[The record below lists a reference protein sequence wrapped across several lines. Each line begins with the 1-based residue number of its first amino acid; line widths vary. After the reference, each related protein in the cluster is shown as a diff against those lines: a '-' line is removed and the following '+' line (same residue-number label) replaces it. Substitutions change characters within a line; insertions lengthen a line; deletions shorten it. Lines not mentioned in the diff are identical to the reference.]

1 MDKNELLEHLPSDAM
16 ITKFAFEGADVVLY
30 TKNKNFFLE
39 GGAKLKEL
47 ISKIRKRI
55 IIMPDELIMC
65 PEKQAREHLKKIL
78 PKDAGVED
86 ILFEPEFGK
95 IIIRAQKPGLIIG
108 KSGDVF
114 KKIKKTIFWMPYV
127 QRVTKDASVIVN
139 RARDIVHEEAKYRYK
154 FLNDIGKKI
163 QLNKGPKKEWVRM
176 SFLGGSREVGRSC
189 LFLQTKESRV
199 LFDCGVGQSTEE
211 VNPFIDAPEFD
222 IDTLDAVVVSHAH
235 IDHSG
240 FVPYLYEYG
249 YKGPVYSTL
258 PTRDI
263 MTLLQLDMFD
273 IQKKEGK
280 PFYSTKSIREQIKH
294 SITLE
299 YDEVC
304 DITGD
309 MRIVL
314 QNAGHILGSSQ
325 THVHIGEG
333 LYNILYTGDINMTS
347 WMFDPAHTHFNRVE
361 TMIVESTYGGRQ
373 DETPPKENAE
383 ENLLHVIKETI
394 KKKGKVVIPS
404 FAVGRAQEIMLIL
417 TKILPKAK
425 IDIPV
430 YLDGMIWD
438 VTKIHITYP
447 EFLSKKLQEKM
458 FKNSTPFEH
467 EMFRKVQTRNQREDV
482 INEGGSSVIIA
493 TSGMVNG
500 GPIMEYLRNMMDD
513 ERHTLAFVGY
523 QADGTLGNKI
533 QSGLSEIPMED
544 KGGNMKY
551 TPIKMDVVT
560 IRGISGHADRNGLC
574 RYIEKLTANPK
585 KIMFNHGERG
595 KSINLSSFVHKEYN
609 VETSVPKNLDA
620 VRLI

>member
-1 MDKNELLEHLPSDAM
+1 
-16 ITKFAFEGADVVLY
+16 
-30 TKNKNFFLE
+30 
-39 GGAKLKEL
+39 
-47 ISKIRKRI
+47 
-55 IIMPDELIMC
+55 
-65 PEKQAREHLKKIL
+65 
-78 PKDAGVED
+78 
-86 ILFEPEFGK
+86 
-95 IIIRAQKPGLIIG
+95 
-108 KSGDVF
+108 
-114 KKIKKTIFWMPYV
+114 
-127 QRVTKDASVIVN
+127 
-139 RARDIVHEEAKYRYK
+139 
-154 FLNDIGKKI
+154 
-163 QLNKGPKKEWVRM
+163 
-176 SFLGGSREVGRSC
+176 
-189 LFLQTKESRV
+189 
-199 LFDCGVGQSTEE
+199 
-211 VNPFIDAPEFD
+211 
-222 IDTLDAVVVSHAH
+222 
-235 IDHSG
+235 
-240 FVPYLYEYG
+240 
-249 YKGPVYSTL
+249 
-258 PTRDI
+258 
-263 MTLLQLDMFD
+263 
-273 IQKKEGK
+273 
-280 PFYSTKSIREQIKH
+280 
-294 SITLE
+294 
-299 YDEVC
+299 
-304 DITGD
+304 
-309 MRIVL
+309 
-314 QNAGHILGSSQ
+314 
-325 THVHIGEG
+325 
-333 LYNILYTGDINMTS
+333 MTS

-447 EFLSKKLQEKM
+447 EFLSKNLQEKM
-458 FKNSTPFEH
+458 FRNSTPFEH

-585 KIMFNHGERG
+585 KIMFNH
-595 KSINLSSFVHKEYN
+595 
-609 VETSVPKNLDA
+609 
-620 VRLI
+620 

>member
-1 MDKNELLEHLPSDAM
+1 MDKAEFMDNLPPSAM
-16 ITKFAFEGADVVLY
+16 ITNFTFEGADVVLY

-39 GGAKLKEL
+39 GGRELREL
-47 ISKIRKRI
+47 ISRIRKRI
-55 IIMPDELIMC
+55 IIMPDKAIMM
-65 PEKQAREHLKKIL
+65 PQKQAEKKLKKIL
-78 PKDAGVED
+78 PKNAIVEAV
-86 ILFEPEFGK
+86 LFEPEFGRV
-95 IIIRAQKPGLIIG
+95 IIRAQKPGLIIG
-108 KSGDVF
+108 KSGDIF
-114 KKIKKTIFWMPYV
+114 KKIKKEIFWMPSV
-127 QRVTKDASVIVN
+127 QRVTKDASAIVN
-139 RARDIVHEEAKYRYK
+139 KARDIVHEEAKFRYK

-163 QLNKGPKKEWVRM
+163 QLNKGPKKEWVRI

-199 LFDCGVGQSTEE
+199 LFDCGVGQSTNE
-211 VNPFIDAPEFD
+211 VNPFVDAPEFD
-222 IDTLDAVVVSHAH
+222 IDALDAVIISHAH

-273 IQKKEGK
+273 IQKKEGT

-294 SITLE
+294 SITLG
-299 YDEVC
+299 YNEVC

-333 LYNILYTGDINMTS
+333 LYNILYTGDLNMYS
-347 WMFDPAHTHFNRVE
+347 WMFDPAYTNFNRVE
-361 TMIVESTYGGRQ
+361 SMIIESTYGGIH
-373 DETPPKENAE
+373 DKTPTKEEAE
-383 ENLLHVIKETI
+383 ANLLSAVKETI
-394 KKKGKVVIPS
+394 KKKGKLLIPS

-430 YLDGMIWD
+430 YLDGMIWN
-438 VTKIHITYP
+438 VTKIHIAYP
-447 EFLSKKLQEKM
+447 EFLSKQLQEKM
-458 FKNSTPFEH
+458 LKGITPFEDK
-467 EMFRKVQTRNQREDV
+467 MFRKVQTRDQREEV
-482 INEGGSSVIIA
+482 INEGGSSIIIA
-493 TSGMVNG
+493 TSGMING
-500 GPIMEYLRNMMDD
+500 GPILEYLRNMIGDKK
-513 ERHTLAFVGY
+513 HTLAFVGY
-523 QADGTLGNKI
+523 QAEGTLGNRI
-533 QSGLSEIPMED
+533 QSGLSEISLED
-544 KGGNMKY
+544 KKGEMKY
-551 TPIKMDVVT
+551 TPIKMDVTT
-560 IRGISGHADRNGLC
+560 IRGISGHADRKGLC

-595 KSINLSSFVHKEYN
+595 KSINLSSFIHKEYN